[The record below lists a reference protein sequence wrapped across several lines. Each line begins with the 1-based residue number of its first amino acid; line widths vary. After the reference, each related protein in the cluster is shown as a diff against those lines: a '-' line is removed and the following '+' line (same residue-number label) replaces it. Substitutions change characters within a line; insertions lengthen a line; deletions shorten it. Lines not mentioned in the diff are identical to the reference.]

1 MIYNIIYN
9 ILSCVII
16 FSDIYKDK
24 MVRILIVFFTL
35 GILVS
40 CSSKVEKQQAQKLRE
55 IVIIDTNS
63 LLLSHEYVQNYYA
76 GAYKAVAEINASGGV
91 LGLPLKYIT
100 EESFGN
106 QLEAYSAMKIALQK
120 YQPLA
125 IMGTYNNAAA
135 KGVAR
140 LAKENEIPFLIT
152 GAATEET
159 IKGYYASPWTF
170 RLRSG
175 VDLNIVA
182 LTDAITKASNVKN
195 AVVITYSGEEGDYIS
210 TNIKEVITKKKP
222 NFIFAKDIRLSLRRG
237 ITDSLI
243 KKIEES
249 YASTLI
255 IVIDPQELRNLDAL
269 LAGTHLSLEKHIFV
283 MFAGEPE
290 WLDSLGTNDTDAWRV
305 TGFPWYN
312 INTGNN
318 HKFVKEYQ
326 AQYKVTPRYASYLGY
341 IGVKILAQAI
351 TNAKV
356 TNADLENRTKIANAL
371 TTVQVNTPLGLVKMR
386 KDHISNLGVYAGWLQ
401 ADNKRTQK
409 GNKTYLM
416 LNSKMADIS
425 YFSAEQYLLN
435 EDESAANRDK
445 FLNILAQHYKESER
459 NKRTV
464 NVVDDSN
471 LPNMYKSYIFP
482 DSSAKTSKNANSN
495 NPTN

>member
-1 MIYNIIYN
+1 MI
-9 ILSCVII
+9 
-16 FSDIYKDK
+16 
-24 MVRILIVFFTL
+24 RILIVFLTL
-35 GILVS
+35 GVLVS
-40 CSSKVEKQQAQKLRE
+40 CTAKVEKPKAQKLKE
-55 IVIIDTNS
+55 VVIIDTNS

-76 GAYKAVAEINASGGV
+76 GAYKAVAEINADGGV
-91 LGLPLKYIT
+91 LGLPLKYVT

-106 QLEAYSAMKIALQK
+106 QLEAYSAMKMALQK

-125 IMGTYNNAAA
+125 IMGTYNNGAA

-175 VDLNIVA
+175 VDLNIIA
-182 LTDAITKASNVKN
+182 LTDVIAKASNVKN
-195 AVVITYSGEEGDYIS
+195 AVIITYSGEEGDYIS

-222 NFIFAKDIRLSLRRG
+222 NFVFANDIRLSLRRG

-243 KKIEES
+243 KRIEES
-249 YASTLI
+249 YVSTVI

-290 WLDSLGTNDTDAWRV
+290 WLDSLGTNETDAWRV
-305 TGFPWYN
+305 TGFPWYS
-312 INTGNN
+312 INTSANN
-318 HKFVKEYQ
+318 KFVKEYK

-341 IGVKILAQAI
+341 IGVKMLAQAI
-351 TNAKV
+351 ANAKV

-371 TTVQVNTPLGLVKMR
+371 TSVQVNTPLGLVRMR
-386 KDHISNLGVYAGWLQ
+386 KDHISNLGVYTGWLQ
-401 ADNKRTQK
+401 ADNQKTQK
-409 GNKTYLM
+409 GNKTYMM
-416 LNSKMADIS
+416 LNSKMTDIT
-425 YFSAEQYLLN
+425 YFSAEKYLEN
-435 EDESAANRDK
+435 EEESATNREK
-445 FLNILAQHYKESER
+445 FVTLLEKHYKDNER
-459 NKRTV
+459 EKRKV

-471 LPNMYKSYIFP
+471 LPNMYHSYTFP
-482 DSSAKTSKNANSN
+482 DSSAKATLK
-495 NPTN
+495 